1 MDFQEAAAWIAPIA
15 TMIAAMMTA
24 ANLGSRITGWGF
36 VVFVIGSI
44 AWSAVGLASGQTN
57 LVATNV
63 FLTLVNL
70 IGVWRWLVR
79 QARYDDGGQKAARH
93 SGRAGVP
100 SLFSANGVIG
110 ASVKGCDQEE
120 LGTVVDAMMVCDT
133 MKLAYVVVAAGGVVG
148 VSERLYA
155 LNPVTLRFTAN
166 GILADMSMADL
177 EALPLLKPDHWP
189 LSL

>member
-24 ANLGSRITGWGF
+24 ANFGSRITGWGF
-36 VVFVIGSI
+36 VVFVFGSI

-57 LVATNV
+57 LVATNA
-63 FLTLVNL
+63 FLTLINL

-93 SGRAGVP
+93 SGRASVP

-110 ASVKGCDQEE
+110 ASVKRCDQEE

-133 MKLAYVVVAAGGVVG
+133 MKLAYVVVAAGGGWLV
-148 VSERLYA
+148 
-155 LNPVTLRFTAN
+155 
-166 GILADMSMADL
+166 
-177 EALPLLKPDHWP
+177 
-189 LSL
+189 